1 MLEYFC
7 GKSWTN
13 FQSLGGVARKF
24 SSSIQ
29 TASTHPFGK
38 GLLCLLS
45 FSLPSHRLLE
55 LLTFSFLIFLTFSYM
70 YMWLCVYHSL
80 IFLWRKHY
88 FLFVFLLLSFLLQL
102 SLFCCFTIQCLRLR
116 FFPPSSP
123 FTWLR
128 SVSHSSGF
136 IPLLVEFLPFLF
148 PSPLSPPSQLTFFQN
163 ATVIHSIY
171 LSFSTAPIWG
181 WWLTRCISYFGTL
194 IPTFKNVTYNE
205 ISLKIVVKER
215 SFKNCFFFSS
225 QFLKSLKK

>member
-1 MLEYFC
+1 MENHERTFKAWEGLHENSVRLSRQLRRILLVRASFAYFLSLSQVIA
-7 GKSWTN
+7 SWSYLH
-13 FQSLGGVARKF
+13 FLSLY
-24 SSSIQ
+24 
-29 TASTHPFGK
+29 
-38 GLLCLLS
+38 
-45 FSLPSHRLLE
+45 
-55 LLTFSFLIFLTFSYM
+55 FLRFHICICN
-70 YMWLCVYHSL
+70 CVFITL

-88 FLFVFLLLSFLLQL
+88 FLFVFFLLSFLLQL

-171 LSFSTAPIWG
+171 LSFSTAPVWG